1 MSLSELDSY
10 TLEENRKNLSKYVS
24 VKTKK
29 GVLELEK
36 YLIDTYG
43 LKYAV
48 QSALTKLHREI
59 HEEYIYP
66 SIENVNSVFEE
77 IKDKF

>member
-59 HEEYIYP
+59 REEYIYP